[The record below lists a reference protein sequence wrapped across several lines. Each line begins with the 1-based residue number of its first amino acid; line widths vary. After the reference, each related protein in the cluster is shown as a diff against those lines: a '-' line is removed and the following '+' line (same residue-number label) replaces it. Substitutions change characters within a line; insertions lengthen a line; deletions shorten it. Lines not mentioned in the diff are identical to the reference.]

1 MKRTLGIVAHSEVK
15 WHWNAVRL
23 CTANYCKNNI
33 YLSKC
38 SNVSKAT
45 KQWVMRTSQEHALGG
60 HAGSVDDQG
69 SAHEGQEG
77 AHGGHDLWAAREQ
90 GWQEYY
96 YTRCMEQ
103 SIFESMTAQGCC
115 K

>member
-1 MKRTLGIVAHSEVK
+1 
-15 WHWNAVRL
+15 
-23 CTANYCKNNI
+23 
-33 YLSKC
+33 
-38 SNVSKAT
+38 
-45 KQWVMRTSQEHALGG
+45 MRTSQKHALGG

-103 SIFESMTAQGCC
+103 SIFESKTPQGCC
-115 K
+115 KWAESTLPYMLRADMLAEGELQLELAWW